1 MEAPLTEN
9 KVMFDAGVGTDALEP
24 IIDMELALGAGV
36 NTGAALAAS
45 IRLVVFLTEVLAVAF
60 AFALNKVGTGGGWT
74 TAVAGVTV
82 TQVPLNVPV
91 VPGPTSALGLTET
104 AAGLTFR
111 LETENLFERQ

>member
-60 AFALNKVGTGGGWT
+60 ALNKVGTGGGWT

-91 VPGPTSALGLTET
+91 GPATTSELGLTET
-104 AAGLTFR
+104 DAGLTAR